1 MASAPDYTSYRGFPE
16 KGAPESEILAYRD
29 RLMNRWSIVRNAHMG
44 RIALSFWYHMGR
56 QWSEFDP
63 DGAFDGV
70 RGSILRMIKEDG
82 GPRPV
87 TNIISPPVEEEVIAL
102 VKRGWVPKVTPSS
115 NDPRI
120 KAAAQVS
127 NDSLNY
133 RLEQIAW
140 PEKRHQLGFNYVVG
154 GTGLVY
160 TGFDE
165 SYEALKTVGS
175 PTAVQCPAC
184 GTSLYSP
191 DVPVDTLRAGIRGQ
205 DGATSPVQHLN
216 TARHTST
223 DPEALIQPQDEQA
236 TLHYCP
242 TCPTPTP
249 LEPYTPTD
257 EEAQSGADAFGRP
270 LGVMMPKGTTVLEI
284 DLPHEFYPQDAGVRQ
299 TPDSLRRWGRRKI
312 RSLEWWEARAPH
324 LVHEIS
330 PDPVAELLYD
340 DPILG
345 NWNTLGN
352 WNASYDSGIL
362 DNHANADELVDF
374 PSFRYPLGR
383 YCLCSKDKVVVDDDL
398 YRSATVEEV
407 AEPVYVPRVNV
418 SISRYKIRPTEL
430 WGTTLP
436 EQIISPQNRI
446 NGMDRQIIDERD
458 RLGGISLIMSPAQ
471 WISDP
476 VETEGGYGAARI
488 MFFQPDPSNP
498 NDKVPQEFGGTLFPD
513 SVYMERDRVQADAKT
528 IVGSSE
534 ASTGNNQTGVG
545 NTSQLQLLIEQDEK
559 SRSLR
564 EDDLVRAVEKSWTH
578 INEMEWILH
587 ADTPD
592 VYRVLGPDKSW
603 SYEQYV
609 GNALRGQ
616 TEVKIERQAYIEK
629 SVIKR
634 ESAREALA
642 DGLITLDSP
651 VAKRRMLEAYGQD
664 TDINEDTNN
673 QVDQAERQW
682 VDFAEKGLVRV
693 MDSID
698 SPAIRYQ
705 VFGTHLLTEQG
716 QDLTEKA
723 GWDDISRA
731 IAGWEDELKQLQM
744 LEAMSIQFY
753 GGRLIGQEA
762 ADAYTAA
769 TLKFQEAEN
778 LYAQQQKTFQQQ
790 QTAAATPAIDPTTG
804 APLNTPPPLAP
815 VPPTKPP
822 VPLDIPVLL
831 QDRILLVWTN
841 MLGKR
846 GVMLDRNVPPPPP
859 SPVPGQPPLPPPPPP
874 PVDANLGPSP
884 EPDPRQTYVKFRALV
899 DAYRMS
905 IPPVMAG
912 VAPGSG
918 STSIPVDK
926 GGPVAPTPGGPP
938 MGPAGP
944 SGGGQPQPPMPPATA
959 PMPEGGP
966 H

>member
-1 MASAPDYTSYRGFPE
+1 MAPDSQFSSYRGFPE

-44 RIALSFWYHMGR
+44 RIALSFWYQMGR

-63 DGAFDGV
+63 DSAFDGV
-70 RGSILRMIKEDG
+70 RGSVLRMIKEDG

-102 VKRGWVPKVTPSS
+102 VKRGWVPKVVPSS

-120 KAAAQVS
+120 KAAAQVA

-133 RLEQIAW
+133 RLTQISW

-154 GTGLVY
+154 GTALVY

-165 SYEALKTVGS
+165 SYESLKTVGS
-175 PTAVQCPAC
+175 PAAVQCPEC
-184 GTSLYSP
+184 KTTLY
-191 DVPVDTLRAGIRGQ
+191 DANVPVETLRAGIGG
-205 DGATSPVQHLN
+205 GAPVQHLN
-216 TARHTST
+216 TARPVET
-223 DPEALIQPQDEQA
+223 DPEAIVEPADELA

-242 TCPTPTP
+242 TCSQPTP
-249 LEPYTPTD
+249 LQPYTPTP
-257 EEAQSGADAFGRP
+257 EEAQSDSDVFGRP
-270 LGVMMPKGTTVLEI
+270 LGVMMPKGASVLEI
-284 DLPHEFYPQDAGVRQ
+284 DLPHEFYPQDAGIRV
-299 TPDSLRRWGRRKI
+299 TPDTLRRWGRRKI

-330 PDPVAELLYD
+330 PDSVSELLYD
-340 DPILG
+340 DPVLG
-345 NWNTLGN
+345 NWDTLGN
-352 WNASYDSGIL
+352 WSPRYDTGIL
-362 DNHANADELVDF
+362 DNHANADELVDL

-398 YRSATVEEV
+398 YKEGQVEDSD
-407 AEPVYVPRVNV
+407 EPVYVPRVNE
-418 SISRYKIRPTEL
+418 SIARYKIRPTEL

-458 RLGGISLIMSPAQ
+458 RLGGISLIMDPAQ
-471 WISDP
+471 WLSDP
-476 VETEGGYGAARI
+476 VETEGGYGTARI
-488 MFFQPDPSNP
+488 MFFQPNP
-498 NDKVPQEFGGTLFPD
+498 ANPQDKAPTEFGGKLFPD
-513 SVYMERDRVQADAKT
+513 SIYMERDRVLADAKT

-534 ASTGNNQTGVG
+534 AATGNNPTGVG

-564 EDDLVRAVEKSWTH
+564 EDDLVRSVEKSWTH

-592 VYRVLGPDKSW
+592 VYRVLGPDKAW

-616 TEVKIERQAYIEK
+616 TEVKIERAAFIEK

-642 DGLITLDSP
+642 DGLITIDSP
-651 VAKRRMLEAYGQD
+651 LAKRRMLEAYGQD

-682 VDFAEKGLVRV
+682 VDFVDKGLVRV

-698 SPAIRYQ
+698 SPQIRYQ

-716 QDLTEKA
+716 QELTEKA
-723 GWDDISRA
+723 GWDEISRG
-731 IAGWEDELKQLQM
+731 IAGWEDELQRLQM
-744 LEAMSIQFY
+744 LEAISIQFY
-753 GGRLIGQEA
+753 GGRLVGQEA
-762 ADAYTAA
+762 AAAYTDA
-769 TLKFQEAEN
+769 TLKFQQAED
-778 LYAQQQKTFQQQ
+778 LYAQQKQTFDQQS
-790 QTAAATPAIDPTTG
+790 AAAAVPATDPATG
-804 APLNTPPPLAP
+804 APIATPPPLAP

-822 VPLDIPVLL
+822 VPVDIPVLL
-831 QDRILLVWTN
+831 QDRILVVWTG
-841 MLGKR
+841 MLEKR
-846 GVMLDRNVPPPPP
+846 GIPMDRLQEPET
-859 SPVPGQPPLPPPPPP
+859 QQLA
-874 PVDANLGPSP
+874 VDAGLGETPP
-884 EPDPRQTYVKFRALV
+884 PDPRPTYVKFRALV

-905 IPPVMAG
+905 IPPTVPGA
-912 VAPGSG
+912 APGTG

-926 GGPVAPTPGGPP
+926 GGPVTPMTPP
-938 MGPAGP
+938 PGAGPAPGSAPGP
-944 SGGGQPQPPMPPATA
+944 AAGGQPPMPPPTA